1 MGNSKYKLKV
11 LYDVDGW
18 AYHHR
23 ANALAKYAP
32 PDFDVSL
39 GTFNRHDGHP
49 DAVYNAEIERVLN
62 EEEPD
67 IVFALSQTEIVFL
80 RQALIKRGWKTKL
93 VASWNSGWPRRKNE
107 FQPVYEAAD
116 AIVVNNFQSWDK
128 LGRLPRT
135 FFIANGVDLSTF
147 RTIVPIE
154 SRPPKV
160 LWSGSSYHRATK
172 GYDDYVLPLMD
183 VLKSD
188 GISCEALLVDSMGN
202 ERRSPEEMAEWYNEG
217 TVYICASETEGTP
230 NTALEAAAC
239 GCVIVSTP
247 VGNMSELI
255 RNGENGYLVKR
266 SVDALHTATRLAI
279 EQYVE
284 LSGRLSLDIKEFGWS
299 TQGEHFYT
307 MFRELTSLDG
317 KQSAGMRAGRL
328 DLSGEVTVF
337 VPTVGAASFE
347 TCIEHI
353 RSQDSIFKL
362 DIIDHIA
369 PMNAAFQ
376 QMLDRCTTPYFVQV
390 DEDMLLAPH
399 AIGTLLK
406 EIKNADAN
414 VAIYCASLWDEH
426 LDRAIAGVKI
436 YHHEIVKRYPYADV
450 MGCEI
455 DQLKRMRDDN
465 YVMIVAPVDDVDR
478 DSACILGAHGT
489 LYTRRSIFERYFTLE
504 CKRRRNP
511 RMFKWLEEYRVRFMQ
526 RFFEDP
532 SELNLFALM
541 GLLAGRQI
549 ADSGSGSGKE
559 KDFRLYGELPGLQNA
574 IDFFETLT
582 GSGQIT
588 PLQIESIRNN
598 PEAFCEDMHANSA
611 SVREA
616 NYPEN

>member
-1 MGNSKYKLKV
+1 MGNSKYKLKI

-23 ANALAKYAP
+23 ANALARYAP

-39 GTFNRHDGHP
+39 AAFNRYDGHP
-49 DAVYNAEIERVLN
+49 NATYDAEIERVLN
-62 EEEPD
+62 GEEPD
-67 IVFALSQTEIVFL
+67 ILFSLSQTEITFL

-93 VASWNSGWPRRKNE
+93 VASWNCGWPRRKNE

-116 AIVVNNFQSWDK
+116 AVVINNFESWHE

-135 FFIANGVDLSTF
+135 FSIANGVDLSTF

-160 LWSGSSYHRATK
+160 LWSGSRYHRTTK
-172 GYDDYVLPLMD
+172 GYDNYVLPLMD
-183 VLKSD
+183 ILKSN

-202 ERRSPEEMAEWYNEG
+202 EMRSPEEMAEWYNQG

-247 VGNMSELI
+247 VGNMPELI
-255 RNGENGYLVKR
+255 QNGENGYLVER
-266 SVDALHTATRLAI
+266 SVDALYVATRMAI
-279 EQYVE
+279 EQYLE
-284 LSGRLSLDIKEFGWS
+284 LSGRLSLDIEEFGWS
-299 TQGEHFYT
+299 TQGERFYT
-307 MFRELTSLDG
+307 MFRELTSLDN
-317 KQSAGMRAGRL
+317 KQSAGMRPGRL

-347 TCIEHI
+347 ACIEHLG
-353 RSQDSIFKL
+353 SQDSTFKL
-362 DIIDHIA
+362 DIIDRIA
-369 PMNAAFQ
+369 PMSAAFQ
-376 QMLDRCTTPYFVQV
+376 QMLDRCTTPYFVQA

-399 AIGTLLK
+399 AVRVLLK
-406 EIKNADAN
+406 EIKNVGAGT
-414 VAIYCASLWDEH
+414 AIYCASLWDEH

-436 YHHEIVKRYPYADV
+436 YRHEIVNRYPYADV

-465 YVMIVAPVDDVDR
+465 YVVIVAPVDDVDR
-478 DSACILGAHGT
+478 DSACILGAHGMF
-489 LYTRRSIFERYFTLE
+489 YTRRSIFERYFTLE
-504 CKRRRNP
+504 CKRRRDP

-532 SELNLFALM
+532 SELNFFALM
-541 GLLAGRQI
+541 GLLAGRRI
-549 ADSGSGSGKE
+549 AYSGSGKE
-559 KDFRLYGELPGLQNA
+559 KDFRLYNELPGLQNA

-582 GSGQIT
+582 GSGQIS
-588 PLQIESIRNN
+588 PLQIESICDN

-611 SVREA
+611 SARKT
-616 NYPEN
+616 NYPAN